1 MVTLMATICSA
12 CYVGVYEL
20 ERAPVKEGG
29 CLLCNYYWGYLV
41 LFVDGEL
48 ELQLQLEW
56 RPLGDNI
63 GLIAVVGRV
72 MKTSLQ
78 LQLHEL

>member
-1 MVTLMATICSA
+1 MVTSMAITYSA
-12 CYVGVYEL
+12 CYVGAYEL
-20 ERAPVKEGG
+20 ERAPAKEGG
-29 CLLCNYYWGYLV
+29 CLLCSYYWGYLV
-41 LFVDGEL
+41 LFVDEEL

-56 RPLGDNI
+56 RPLDDNI